1 MLVQQNWKLL
11 AQKFDRIATLH
22 SNSQRHERVYKRTQ
36 HVTSNN
42 VASVCTG
49 LNMNKKEVKKKYYNE
64 KNYNVEAFA

>member
-1 MLVQQNWKLL
+1 MLAQQNWKLL

-36 HVTSNN
+36 RVTSNN

-49 LNMNKKEVKKKYYNE
+49 LNMNKKEVKKNDNNTITKRIIM
-64 KNYNVEAFA
+64 